1 MYTCRPMDNELF
13 RVETQQQPQQHQQ
26 HPSDEVKKVIDLL
39 ISWNLKQLCQKFQEE
54 EINEEALRCLNA
66 AEIRELIPKVG
77 PRAIFRSQLEKWK
90 SQGPTKVISSTSL
103 FNLSPVIKEEFE
115 DTDTEAILSETEVE
129 EMEEDDPRDLSDTET
144 DWQQLNIEDILRK
157 STEGQQAKH
166 FYEKNN
172 YLDGHSKRFCV
183 QAISNAI
190 IDQNIQMP
198 PDGFLKLA
206 QQLIEIFP
214 TEHLDTYYVPR
225 KGTAN
230 PRGMLHNCY
239 FNTKRRLKHQLE
251 QAKKMKLKC

>member
-13 RVETQQQPQQHQQ
+13 RVETQQQAQPQ

-90 SQGPTKVISSTSL
+90 TQGPTKVISSTSL
-103 FNLSPVIKEEFE
+103 FNFSPVIKEEFE
-115 DTDTEAILSETEVE
+115 DTDTEAILSETEADE
-129 EMEEDDPRDLSDTET
+129 IEEDDLKDLSETET
-144 DWQQLNIEDILRK
+144 EWQHLNIADILMK
-157 STEGQQAKH
+157 SPEGQQGKR

-172 YLDGHSKRFCV
+172 YLDGHSRRFCV

-190 IDQNIQMP
+190 IEQNIQMP
-198 PDGFLKLA
+198 PDGFLNLA
-206 QQLIEIFP
+206 QQLVEIFP
-214 TEHLDTYYVPR
+214 NEHLDTYYVPR
-225 KGTAN
+225 KGPAN
-230 PRGMLHNCY
+230 PRGMLHNGY
-239 FNTKRRLKHQLE
+239 FNTKRRLKHQLD
-251 QAKKMKLKC
+251 QTKKMKLNC